1 MGQSSIPILNRNG
14 FSMFWLSSWDDLHTY
29 SVNLNEDSFLRSF
42 FFYMVNDKYS
52 SNFFLSKQKII
63 QYSDK
68 FNFNLNKITSP
79 SNLNDFLFRSNKLP
93 YYISKVRI
101 LKFQKWLIVYFYL
114 YNYDRKIVC
123 NKLVFDN
130 LIKFQKKNNIYFFKK
145 NVNFLFEF

>member
-14 FSMFWLSSWDDLHTY
+14 FSMFWLSSWDDLHSY

-63 QYSDK
+63 KYSDK
-68 FNFNLNKITSP
+68 FNFNLNKTTSLF
-79 SNLNDFLFRSNKLP
+79 NFNDFLFRSNKLP

-114 YNYDRKIVC
+114 YNYDRKIVS
-123 NKLVFDN
+123 NRLIFDN

-145 NVNFLFEF
+145 NVNFLFDF

>member
-42 FFYMVNDKYS
+42 FYYMINDKYS

-63 QYSDK
+63 KYSDK
-68 FNFNLNKITSP
+68 FNFSLNKITST
-79 SNLNDFLFRSNKLP
+79 SNFNDVLFRLNKLP

-114 YNYDRKIVC
+114 YNYDKKILSS
-123 NKLVFDN
+123 KLVFNN
-130 LIKFQKKNNIYFFKK
+130 LIKFQKKDNLYFLKK
-145 NVNFLFEF
+145 KVNFLFDF

>member
-1 MGQSSIPILNRNG
+1 
-14 FSMFWLSSWDDLHTY
+14 
-29 SVNLNEDSFLRSF
+29 
-42 FFYMVNDKYS
+42 MVNDKYS